1 MTEDPPLDL
10 EGLRLDATL
19 EEPLEG
25 PLEGLRLDAPLEE
38 PLESPLEEAAVFAF
52 TGFSQVSTK
61 LAVVDVVVVVVVVSN
76 ASPVHGSAALS
87 FRADNLRRMDG
98 ASATSSEPGTTRTRR
113 HALAALAAV
122 SVFFLLLTPTP
133 TPIPT
138 AMAATA
144 TPATAS
150 LMNFLFAMILDNLA
164 ADCVNDNKNGCIKMF
179 FSQYVLTKKY
189 EHDCSGV
196 TPIPVPEIRRMGARG
211 KAETIHRPD

>member
-1 MTEDPPLDL
+1 MDL

-25 PLEGLRLDAPLEE
+25 PLEGLRLDAPLEG
-38 PLESPLEEAAVFAF
+38 LRLDAPLEEAAVFAF

-61 LAVVDVVVVVVVVSN
+61 LAVVDVVVVVESN